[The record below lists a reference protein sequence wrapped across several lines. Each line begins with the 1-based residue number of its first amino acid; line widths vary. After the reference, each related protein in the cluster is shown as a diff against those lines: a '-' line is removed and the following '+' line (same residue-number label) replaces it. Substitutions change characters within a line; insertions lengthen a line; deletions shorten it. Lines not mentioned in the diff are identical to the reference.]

1 MVAYR
6 HYTKKTTVESKPKR
20 LLRDWSIYQLNIFN
34 DISCGEGNTHV
45 EAVAGSGK
53 TSSICEGFYHLPKGW
68 SALMCAFAKP
78 IQIELE
84 KRATGLPI
92 TVLTLHSLGYRA
104 LRKAYP
110 KLGQPD
116 MYKLQGY
123 IEAEV
128 GDTIESMTTRDEL
141 TKAIS
146 LAKGY
151 LASTPEEID
160 EIMDRHDV
168 DSGHETRPDFIA
180 KVLKIMA
187 ATGRDTSR
195 VDFDDMIWMP
205 QLHGL
210 SLPKYDY
217 VFVDEAQDLNKAQI
231 NMALNSVTD
240 KGRILTVGDTSQS
253 IYGFRGADSNAIQNI
268 INRLNSKVMPLSISY
283 RCAKAIVELAK
294 SVVPHLEASPTAE
307 DGLVASCDP
316 DKMLQ
321 DVRPGDFILSR
332 TNAPL
337 MGYCLN
343 LLKAG
348 VRANIQGK
356 DLGKNFLY
364 MIKKSEA
371 ESVNGFLDWLDN
383 WCGTEVARLTAKNR
397 DSSFITDK
405 RDCFLALCE
414 GTNDLNQVKNN
425 IKALFHEDKDS
436 NDRVILSTTHKAKG
450 LERDRVFM
458 LASTYKAGKTVE
470 ESNIYYVAVTR
481 AKKSLYMVSA

>member
-1 MVAYR
+1 MAAYR
-6 HYTKKTTVESKPKR
+6 RYTKKPVEAPAKR
-20 LLRDWSIYQLNIFN
+20 LLRDWSIYQMNIFN
-34 DISCGEGNTHV
+34 DIHCGEGNTHV
-45 EAVAGSGK
+45 EAKAGSGK
-53 TSSICEGFYHLPKGW
+53 TSSICEGFYHLPNGW

-78 IQIELE
+78 IQVELE
-84 KRATGLPI
+84 KRAMGLPI
-92 TVLTLHSLGYRA
+92 TVLTLHSLGFRV

-110 KLGQPD
+110 RLGQPD

-123 IEAEV
+123 IEAEM
-128 GDTIESMTTRDEL
+128 GDEPESMSTRDEL
-141 TKAIS
+141 AKAIS

-151 LASTPEEID
+151 LATTSEEID

-168 DSGHETRPDFIA
+168 DSGHETRPDFIG

-210 SLPKYDY
+210 KLPQYDY
-217 VFVDEAQDLNKAQI
+217 VFIDEAQDLNKAQI
-231 NMALNSVTD
+231 NMALNSVTT
-240 KGRILTVGDTSQS
+240 KGRILTVGDTNQA
-253 IYGFRGADSNAIQNI
+253 IYGFRGADSLAIQNI
-268 INRLNSKVMPLSISY
+268 ISRLNSKVLPLSITY
-283 RCAKAIVELAK
+283 RCAKAIVELAQT
-294 SVVPHLEASPTAE
+294 VVPELEASPTAE
-307 DGLVASCDP
+307 DGLVVTCDAT
-316 DKMLQ
+316 KMLQ

-371 ESVNGFLDWLDN
+371 DSVNGFLDWLDN

-397 DSSFITDK
+397 DSSLITDK
-405 RDCFLALCE
+405 RDCFLAICE
-414 GTNDLNQVKNN
+414 GTNDLNQVRNN
-425 IKALFHEDKDS
+425 IKALFHEDKDT

-458 LASTYKAGKTVE
+458 LSNTYKKGKTVE
-470 ESNIYYVAVTR
+470 ESNLYYVAVTR
-481 AKKSLYMVSA
+481 AKKELYMVAA